1 MSRFSEADQS
11 GYEAAL
17 VSLLHTP
24 IRCLPAAIKA
34 VALRYDEDEDVVRA
48 DLEGVLDKHDPDA
61 GAAL

>member
-1 MSRFSEADQS
+1 MSRFSEAHQD

-24 IRCLPAAIKA
+24 VRFLPAAIEE
-34 VALRYDEDEDVVRA
+34 VALKYGEDEATVRA

>member
-1 MSRFSEADQS
+1 MSRFSEAHQD

-24 IRCLPAAIKA
+24 VRFLPAAIEA
-34 VALRYDEDEDVVRA
+34 VALKYGEDEATVRA
-48 DLEGVLDKHDPDA
+48 DLMDAVDKHDPDA